1 MQSEFER
8 EKFQMLKPILKPQAN
23 AERLHGNMQNHAD
36 KIFKL
41 DVNNL
46 KIFTEMKSKTAD
58 VQEQI
63 KAVKFATRDP
73 QYEHIQRSQL
83 YNLEELDKDN
93 TKQRQQL
100 TADIKR
106 IEKTL
111 NENFNKIQE
120 FIRMKSEAH
129 ESLKHLNHKKF
140 NQIEEQFEDLHRRSN
155 ELCTN
160 LPSNRWKQLHI

>member
-1 MQSEFER
+1 MQTEFESQ
-8 EKFQMLKPILKPQAN
+8 KFQMLKPILKPQAN
-23 AERLHGNMQNHAD
+23 AERLHGNMQAHAD

-46 KIFTEMKSKTAD
+46 KIFTEMKSRTVD

-63 KAVKFATRDP
+63 KAIKFAPRDP
-73 QYEHIQRSQL
+73 QFDHIQRSQL

-93 TKQRQQL
+93 VKQRQQL

-106 IEKTL
+106 IEKSL

-120 FIRMKSEAH
+120 FIRMKSEAR

-140 NQIEEQFEDLHRRSN
+140 NQIEEQFEDLHKRSTD
-155 ELCTN
+155 LCMN
-160 LPSNRWKQLHI
+160 LSSNRWRQLHT